1 MADVNISE
9 NLIKCELLCYI
20 QNYYDKSPKDNI
32 IAAISTFYTS
42 SEIDAAKA
50 VLADVIRD
58 IVDDAELATLTK
70 RRSGQNKRRTDTEDI
85 LLMYDRLD
93 KTVTNMPTF
102 VATKLK
108 RLPSSSPSE
117 VDVCALAANV
127 NELQTQME
135 VMSEAI
141 KNLAKGQTDMV
152 AAVES
157 ACGNKTT
164 AATTAADVRSTTVTA
179 TGYSAVNTEDVQQQV
194 HPSTKSWAERASS
207 LVTENQDGFQTV
219 SHKRK
224 HRHKPAVKL
233 IGKRAANDN
242 VKTVTRRLVCFVGRL
257 QQDTSEEDLASYLA
271 DAGIADAKC
280 TPIKP
285 KDGRVFHTAAFR
297 VSCDPYYRDIFYNEE
312 SWPDGAELR
321 DWVF

>member
-1 MADVNISE
+1 MAESNISE

-32 IAAISTFYTS
+32 IAAVSTFYVS

-50 VLADVIRD
+50 VLAEVMRD
-58 IVDDAELATLTK
+58 ILDDTELATLTK
-70 RRSGQNKRRTDTEDI
+70 RRSGQNKRRSDTEDI
-85 LLMYDRLD
+85 LLMYERLD

-141 KNLAKGQTDMV
+141 KNLVKGQTDMV

-157 ACGNKTT
+157 ACGNKATASTT
-164 AATTAADVRSTTVTA
+164 TTDVRSTTVTGA
-179 TGYSAVNTEDVQQQV
+179 TAAVNTELQQQV
-194 HPSTKSWAERASS
+194 HPPTKSWAERASS
-207 LVTENQDGFQTV
+207 LTTESQDGFQTV

-224 HRHKPAVKL
+224 PRQKPTVKL
-233 IGKRAANDN
+233 IGKRATNES
-242 VKTVTRRLVCFVGRL
+242 VKTVTRRLVCFVGRI
-257 QQDTSEEDLASYLA
+257 QHDTSEEDLADYLA
-271 DAGIADAKC
+271 DAGITDAKC
-280 TPIKP
+280 TRIKP
-285 KDGRVFHTAAFR
+285 KDGKVFHTAAFR
-297 VSCDPYYRDIFYNEE
+297 VSCDPCYRDMFYNEE
-312 SWPDGAELR
+312 SWPVGAELR